1 MNLGLGLLLGAV
13 ALSALSILHDLR
25 SGRIAQECP
34 QAAPSRLPPEL
45 DLLAGMLGAA
55 GVGMLFGA
63 GWAALTF
70 VVQVGVGVWKLL
82 RES

>member
-1 MNLGLGLLLGAV
+1 MNLGVGLLVAAV
-13 ALSALSILHDLR
+13 ALSTLSILHDLR
-25 SGRIAQECP
+25 SGRIARECP
-34 QAAPSRLPPEL
+34 QAAPSRMPPEL

-63 GWAALTF
+63 GWAAAAF
-70 VVQVGVGVWKLL
+70 VAQVGIGLWKLL